1 MVQPPRLQT
10 QLYPP
15 ISMGQIRGMRRTRRI
30 PTKRRKKTNLKAET
44 KRGER
49 LTMPYRTAKQVK
61 KQPSIYQTAGDFLS
75 IHQQSLINRA
85 RDQAQVQRLET
96 AEEKRQKTELLQIQ
110 KQRLSLEDRRDRERN
125 RTERV
130 KEENRRVEERIRLD
144 QQKIRSDEEIRVN
157 NARLYQEAE
166 RARRQALQDQANNE
180 LKLIEQQKQIQINR
194 DNIQAQQRLAEQSY
208 AFQTNLARINGEAF
222 AEYQRQVNARLEG
235 GERRLGEIEQA
246 GRAIVDEL
254 QRQRQPVQRGGVINL
269 PDAGTTIPSLRPDVS
284 SSSSETGTDLSEPQ
298 QEQQQRFGPPPNY
311 FQTEPELSAEEQ
323 QEIRDKVYKGVV
335 DAIGENEQQLLNPNA
350 EPNRRGSSPRRQ
362 FLESGLDL
370 PHSEVS
376 PIIRPQPTPPPPTP
390 QTPPITQTQ
399 SEVDRQSRRRQFLD
413 ESIEED
419 TPPVLTTTQPQPEP
433 TPEPEPLP
441 IPTGDEARQFI
452 GNLPPPTPQF
462 KLSQI
467 QVSPSS
473 PIIQV
478 ATDIPDRLPPT
489 PALDSLRAE
498 AQTLK
503 TMISK
508 PPTDVE
514 AIDEEPSLT
523 GSAFEVL
530 KVNPKPTPPTPTP
543 LQRTISPLQLAD
555 AEEQTERQ
563 SRIEEAEAVAQGGGL
578 GTAISE
584 GLATGGQLVAEGVGA
599 GLRGAGNLAVG
610 VVKGAGE
617 AVLEQLPTPQQVGET
632 IGSVAVQ
639 GAQALGNVAVEG
651 AQALGERAIEA
662 LTDEG
667 LGREG
672 ELEGQ
677 PEPVQVSITPAGLG
691 DEPDIPAFVPDR
703 PEELEP
709 EPEPLAEPPVQ
720 QELTPAEQEARL
732 RGRLDTFDELSNLGQ
747 GKSDRRRFDGNKVH
761 YRLVV
766 LEDLDNT
773 ADRKKYGMGQAIE
786 KDPRGTGGVPIM
798 KKGDQFRLKH
808 SGFTKGATNANQR
821 YFQFYRRSD
830 GEGSGTDKTFNL
842 NLFDRSKG
850 NKIRQAIKDGK
861 IKIVYDNF
869 ITEEEAEREAR
880 ALGKR

>member
-1 MVQPPRLQT
+1 MVQPPRLET

-15 ISMGQIRGMRRTRRI
+15 ISMGQIRGMRQARRI
-30 PTKRRKKTNLKAET
+30 PTKRRKKTNLKAEI

-61 KQPSIYQTAGDFLS
+61 RKPSIYQTAGDFLS

-130 KEENRRVEERIRLD
+130 KEENRRVEERIRLE

-180 LKLIEQQKQIQINR
+180 LRMIEQQKQVQINR
-194 DNIQAQQRLAEQSY
+194 DNIQAQERLAQQSY
-208 AFQTNLARINGEAF
+208 AFQTNLARINSDAF
-222 AEYQRQVNARLEG
+222 AEYQRQVNARLES
-235 GERRLGEIEQA
+235 GERRLGEIEEA
-246 GRAIVDEL
+246 GRAIVGEL
-254 QRQRQPVQRGGVINL
+254 QRQRQPVQTGGVINL

-284 SSSSETGTDLSEPQ
+284 SSSSETGTDISEPQ
-298 QEQQQRFGPPPNY
+298 EEQRFGPPPNY

-323 QEIRDKVYKGVV
+323 QEIRDNIYKGLVGQ
-335 DAIGENEQQLLNPNA
+335 DPPRELLNPNA

-370 PHSEVS
+370 PHSEIS
-376 PIIRPQPTPPPPTP
+376 PIIRPQPSPRRQPTPPPPTP

-399 SEVDRQSRRRQFLD
+399 SEIDRQSRRRQFLD

-523 GSAFEVL
+523 GSSFEIL
-530 KVNPKPTPPTPTP
+530 KVNPKPQVPP
-543 LQRTISPLQLAD
+543 SPLQLASPR
-555 AEEQTERQ
+555 EEEERQ
-563 SRIEEAEAVAQGGGL
+563 SRIEEAEAVAQGTGL

-703 PEELEP
+703 DAEGELEP
-709 EPEPLAEPPVQ
+709 EPEPLAVQ

-732 RGRLDTFDELSNLGQ
+732 RGRLETFDELSQLGQ
-747 GKSDRRRFDGNKVH
+747 GKSDRRRFDGNDIH

-821 YFQFYRRSD
+821 YFQFYRRND

-842 NLFDRSKG
+842 NLFDRSKS

-861 IKIVYDNF
+861 IKIVFDDF
-869 ITEEEAEREAR
+869 ITKEDAERLAR
-880 ALGKR
+880 ATGKR